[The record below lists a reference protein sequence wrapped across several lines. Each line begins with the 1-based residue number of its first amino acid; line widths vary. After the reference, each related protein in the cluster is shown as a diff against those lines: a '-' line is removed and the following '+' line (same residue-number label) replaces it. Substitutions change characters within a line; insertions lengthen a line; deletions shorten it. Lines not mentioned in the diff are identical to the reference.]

1 MRLTLPYR
9 ESESGNTEEMDL
21 AEYLI
26 GAQLFK
32 EMVIN
37 AANYL
42 ELNKQ
47 KLNDLNVFPVP
58 DGDTGT
64 NMMMTLH
71 SAAKEVNACEAE
83 NVGELAR
90 ALSKGALKGARGNSG
105 VILSQIFRGFERG
118 IPVTTKSL
126 TAADFA
132 NALQAGVS
140 CAYSAVMK
148 PKEGTILT
156 VAKAMAEESARQIAG
171 GSNFLNLIDCVIEA
185 GQEMLKK
192 TPDMLPV
199 LKEAGVVD
207 AGGAGLIV
215 IYKGFKMAIDGEEV
229 SSELDFSLPKK
240 LPASAMQDISTADIK
255 FGYCTEFFIT
265 HLSEHVTQESID
277 KLRDKLL
284 ALGDS
289 LVVVGDP
296 ELVKVHVHTNDPG
309 KALQLALRL
318 GQLSKIKIEN
328 MREQHSELS
337 GGAQEEQIKS
347 TVPKKPLAIVA
358 VAASDGLAAIF
369 KDMQVDETVNGGQ
382 SMNPSAEDI
391 ADAVAKANADTVIIL
406 PNNKN
411 IILAA
416 EQAKQLTDKKLFVV
430 PTRSFPQGL
439 SAVIAFEPDKDAQY
453 NAEKMEQAAK
463 EVKSAEITRAV
474 RDTVMNGENITEGQ
488 LLGILEG
495 SIVSHCSNIDQTVTE
510 LLSKMVDED
519 DDSVISLYY
528 GESVSEDE
536 AQRIK
541 EFIEEKY
548 EDFDID
554 MLPGG
559 QPVYDYII
567 SVE

>member
-1 MRLTLPYR
+1 M
-9 ESESGNTEEMDL
+9 
-21 AEYLI
+21 AEYRI
-26 GAQLFK
+26 GARLFK

-42 ELNKQ
+42 ERNKQ

-71 SAAKEVNACEAE
+71 SAAKEVNACESDK
-83 NVGELAR
+83 VGELAV

-105 VILSQIFRGFERG
+105 VILSQLFRGFEKG
-118 IPVTTKSL
+118 IDRQTETL
-126 TAADFA
+126 GAEEFA
-132 NALQAGVS
+132 SAVQAGVT

-156 VAKAMAEESARQIAG
+156 VAKAMAEESAKQAAA
-171 GSNFLNLIDCVIEA
+171 GSNLLNLIDCIIEA
-185 GQEMLKK
+185 GQAMLAK

-229 SSELDFSLPKK
+229 TSELDFSLPKK
-240 LPASAMQDISTADIK
+240 KPASAMQDISTADIK

-265 HLSEHVTQESID
+265 HLSENVTQDTID

-337 GGAQEEQIKS
+337 DGAQQAMHE
-347 TVPKKPLAIVA
+347 PKKPMAIVA
-358 VAASDGLAAIF
+358 VAPSAPLGDIL
-369 KDMQVDETVNGGQ
+369 KDMQVDEIVGGGQ

-391 ADAVAKANADTVIIL
+391 AQAVTKANAQKVIVL

-416 EQAKQLTDKKLFVV
+416 EQAKELVDCEIIVI
-430 PTRSFPQGL
+430 PTKSFPQGL
-439 SAVIAFEPDKDAQY
+439 SAAIALEPDKDAEY
-453 NAEKMEQAAK
+453 NAEVMKEAAAA
-463 EVKSAEITRAV
+463 VKSAEVTRAV
-474 RDTVMNGENITEGQ
+474 RDTVMNGEKIVEGQ
-488 LLGILEG
+488 VLGILEG
-495 SIVSHCSNIDQTVTE
+495 AIVAHCDDMDTAVFT
-510 LLSKMVDED
+510 LLEKMADPDEN
-519 DDSVISLYY
+519 SVISVYY
-528 GESVSEDE
+528 GEDVSEE
-536 AQRIK
+536 AAEQLSAR
-541 EFIEEKY
+541 IEEKY
-548 EDFDID
+548 EDFDVEV
-554 MLPGG
+554 LNGG
-559 QPVYDYII
+559 QPVYDFII